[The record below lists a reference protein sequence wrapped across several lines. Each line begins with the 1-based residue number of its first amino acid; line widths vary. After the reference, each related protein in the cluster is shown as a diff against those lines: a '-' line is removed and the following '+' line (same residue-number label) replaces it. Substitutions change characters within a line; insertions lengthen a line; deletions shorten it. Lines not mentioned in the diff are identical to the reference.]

1 MVLEATMIV
10 VDNSESSR
18 NGDYVPSRWEAQSD
32 AVNLIF
38 SAKTQ
43 ANPESSVGLM
53 SMGGKGPE
61 VLVTLTTDFGK
72 VLDGIHRT
80 KIRGSTHLATGI
92 QIAGLALKHRQNKSQ
107 RQRII
112 VFTCSP
118 IEESEKD
125 LVKLAK
131 RMKKNNISIDFIAF
145 GDLEPDN
152 TKKLEVFNENIKG
165 GDGSHL
171 AIIPPGPSLLSDTLV
186 TTPILSADGV
196 APRGGGTEEG
206 GAESGGGGGF
216 EFGVD
221 PSTDPELALAL
232 RMSMEEEKARQE
244 KEGKKDEPKGESL
257 EGIPE
262 ENQPLLDGRGEA
274 SGSGGD
280 KMDEDKKE
288 SNESREEKEGN
299 GDGDKMDTA

>member
-72 VLDGIHRT
+72 VLEGIHRT

-118 IEESEKD
+118 IDESEKD
-125 LVKLAK
+125 LVRLAK

-145 GDLEPDN
+145 GDLEEEN
-152 TKKLEVFNENIKG
+152 TKKLQAFNESIKG

-186 TTPILSADGV
+186 STPILSADGV
-196 APRGGGTEEG
+196 APREGPEEG
-206 GAESGGGGGF
+206 GADSGGGGF

-244 KEGKKDEPKGESL
+244 KEDKGKEQPKGENL

-262 ENQPLLDGRGEA
+262 GNQPLLNDQGEA

-280 KMDEDKKE
+280 KMDEDKQE
-288 SNESREEKEGN
+288 SSEAKQEKKDGD

>member
-1 MVLEATMIV
+1 
-10 VDNSESSR
+10 
-18 NGDYVPSRWEAQSD
+18 
-32 AVNLIF
+32 
-38 SAKTQ
+38 
-43 ANPESSVGLM
+43 
-53 SMGGKGPE
+53 MGGKGPE

-196 APRGGGTEEG
+196 APRGGGAEEG
-206 GAESGGGGGF
+206 GADSGGGGF

-232 RMSMEEEKARQE
+232 RLSMEEEKARQE
-244 KEGKKDEPKGESL
+244 KEGEKDEPKGESL

-262 ENQPLLDGRGEA
+262 ENQSLLDSQGEA
-274 SGSGGD
+274 SGSRGD

-288 SNESREEKEGN
+288 SSEPREEKKKDGD

>member
-80 KIRGSTHLATGI
+80 KIRGHTHLATGI

-196 APRGGGTEEG
+196 APRGGPEEG
-206 GAESGGGGGF
+206 GAEGGGGGF

-244 KEGKKDEPKGESL
+244 KEGKKDEPTGESL

-262 ENQPLLDGRGEA
+262 ENQPLLDGQGEA
-274 SGSGGD
+274 SGGGGD
-280 KMDEDKKE
+280 KMDEDKQE
-288 SNESREEKEGN
+288 SSESKAEKKD
-299 GDGDKMDTA
+299 GDGQGDKMDTA

>member
-1 MVLEATMIV
+1 M
-10 VDNSESSR
+10 
-18 NGDYVPSRWEAQSD
+18 
-32 AVNLIF
+32 
-38 SAKTQ
+38 
-43 ANPESSVGLM
+43 
-53 SMGGKGPE
+53 
-61 VLVTLTTDFGK
+61 
-72 VLDGIHRT
+72 
-80 KIRGSTHLATGI
+80 
-92 QIAGLALKHRQNKSQ
+92 
-107 RQRII
+107 
-112 VFTCSP
+112 
-118 IEESEKD
+118 
-125 LVKLAK
+125 KLAK

-196 APRGGGTEEG
+196 APRGGGAEEG
-206 GAESGGGGGF
+206 GAEGGGGGF

-262 ENQPLLDGRGEA
+262 ENQPLLDGQGEA

-280 KMDEDKKE
+280 QMDEDKKE
-288 SNESREEKEGN
+288 SSESREEKKDGD
-299 GDGDKMDTA
+299 DGDKMDTA

>member
-80 KIRGSTHLATGI
+80 KIRGHAHLATGI

-118 IEESEKD
+118 IGENEKD

-145 GDLEPDN
+145 GDLDPED
-152 TKKLEVFNENIKG
+152 TKKLEGFNENIKG

-196 APRGGGTEEG
+196 APRGGTEEG
-206 GAESGGGGGF
+206 GAEGGGGGF

-232 RMSMEEEKARQE
+232 RMSMEEEKARRE
-244 KEGKKDEPKGESL
+244 KEGKQDEPKGESL

-262 ENQPLLDGRGEA
+262 ENQPLLDGQGEA

-288 SNESREEKEGN
+288 PSESKEEKKDGD